1 MKNMRERFLAQQDLT
16 YDERVEADLQ
26 LAKLHS
32 YLG

>member
-1 MKNMRERFLAQQDLT
+1 MKSIRERFLAQPGLT
-16 YDERVEADLQ
+16 YEDTVEADLQ